1 MTTISP
7 VVVPYTGAIPGG
19 VHQGLEIEIQGTV
32 PHYAHQGFGV
42 NLCQGPQKEPTTTLH
57 FNPRLNEHCVVLNH
71 MQNGG
76 WGGEERKPGQHFHK
90 GKPFDLRIMVKP
102 QMFKIKVNGQ
112 LVADFA
118 HRLPKETAQFIVI
131 EGEVSI
137 NYIKFSAGGHGG
149 GRGHGAG
156 FAPQPSGYMPQPSGY
171 MPQPSGYALPFSQ
184 PSAPAF
190 GQPYPMGAHAAP
202 PQPAVG
208 GQPIYNPPVPFT
220 SGIPGG
226 LAPGRMISISGVP
239 HANPSRFSVNL
250 QSGTYDGSDVALQ
263 FDVRFRFGDSV
274 NTVVRNH
281 CQAGGWGQEERGAS
295 YFPFMPNANF
305 DMLILVEPQAFKVAV
320 NNQHFAE
327 FRHRLPVHAANTLN
341 VSGDVRLTQV
351 RFQ

>member
-7 VVVPYTGAIPGG
+7 VIVPYTGAIPGG

-32 PHYAHQGFGV
+32 PHHAHQGFGI

-57 FNPRLNEHCVVLNH
+57 FNPRLNEHCIVLNH
-71 MQNGG
+71 MQNNG
-76 WGGEERKPGQHFHK
+76 WGGEERKPCQHFHK

-118 HRLPKETAQFIVI
+118 HRLPKETAQFILI

-137 NYIKFSAGGHGG
+137 SYIKFSAGGHGG
-149 GRGHGAG
+149 GG
-156 FAPQPSGYMPQPSGY
+156 
-171 MPQPSGYALPFSQ
+171 
-184 PSAPAF
+184 
-190 GQPYPMGAHAAP
+190 GAHAAP
-202 PQPAVG
+202 PQPG

-220 SGIPGG
+220 SSIPGG

-250 QSGTYDGSDVALQ
+250 QSGAYDGSDVALQ

-295 YFPFMPNANF
+295 HFPFMPNANF

>member
-7 VVVPYTGAIPGG
+7 VIVPYTGAIPGG

-32 PHYAHQGFGV
+32 PHHAHQGFGI

-57 FNPRLNEHCVVLNH
+57 FNPRLNEHCIVLNH
-71 MQNGG
+71 MQNNG
-76 WGGEERKPGQHFHK
+76 WGGEERKPCQHFHK

-118 HRLPKETAQFIVI
+118 HRLPKETAQFILI

-137 NYIKFSAGGHGG
+137 SYIKFSAGGHGG
-149 GRGHGAG
+149 GGNSFSDRSESPVVSATTFLRDGA
-156 FAPQPSGYMPQPSGY
+156 SRLLSRMMHS
-171 MPQPSGYALPFSQ
+171 S
-184 PSAPAF
+184 
-190 GQPYPMGAHAAP
+190 GAHAAP
-202 PQPAVG
+202 PQPG

-220 SGIPGG
+220 SSIPGG

-250 QSGTYDGSDVALQ
+250 QSGAYDGSDVALQ

-295 YFPFMPNANF
+295 HFPFMPNANF

>member
-149 GRGHGAG
+149 G
-156 FAPQPSGYMPQPSGY
+156 
-171 MPQPSGYALPFSQ
+171 
-184 PSAPAF
+184 
-190 GQPYPMGAHAAP
+190 GAHAAP